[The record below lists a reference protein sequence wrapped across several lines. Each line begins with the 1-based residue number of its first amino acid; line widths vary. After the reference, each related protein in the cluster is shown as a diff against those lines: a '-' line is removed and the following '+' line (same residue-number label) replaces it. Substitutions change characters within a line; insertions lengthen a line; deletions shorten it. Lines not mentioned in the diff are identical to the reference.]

1 MEVIDEVE
9 KGTVEISD
17 LEGIIEEMPVID
29 ELETETVEIN
39 DFEEMIEGEGNEN
52 LEVIETKIKL
62 EMETGFAKVAE
73 IIILHL
79 EQSVTD
85 AANLEKVMILD
96 KEKNGEK
103 IIVEQ
108 KKDLSKEK
116 EIAEIDAKILEVD
129 LVGQVTVEILE
140 EVEVQT
146 TSEIVIEG
154 NSTHKVMNRT
164 LHRREEE
171 RENVQSKIRRRPL
184 A

>member
-1 MEVIDEVE
+1 MRREQKGIQEISDLEEIIEEMEVIDEVE
-9 KGTVEISD
+9 KETVEISD

-85 AANLEKVMILD
+85 AGNLEKVMILD

-103 IIVEQ
+103 IIVE
-108 KKDLSKEK
+108 
-116 EIAEIDAKILEVD
+116 
-129 LVGQVTVEILE
+129 
-140 EVEVQT
+140 
-146 TSEIVIEG
+146 
-154 NSTHKVMNRT
+154 
-164 LHRREEE
+164 
-171 RENVQSKIRRRPL
+171 
-184 A
+184 